1 MKLNVKTTC
10 ITLAILI
17 CALFAVRA
25 VTISLEGEKGYLKR
39 TIHKIKRLAERESM
53 LALTNYISPNYYD
66 ELGNDRR
73 SLLLIAKGFF
83 GEYKNILIAIDTLEI
98 EIEDGSASAH
108 IEATVY
114 WQEDVSSD
122 IIYDTVEV
130 EAKFKKERNSWKL
143 IELRFFEPEKKLLF
157 SPMIG

>member
-17 CALFAVRA
+17 CALFAARA
-25 VTISLEGEKGYLKR
+25 VTIMLEGEEGRLKR
-39 TIHKIKRLAERESM
+39 TIHKAKRLAERESIVA
-53 LALTNYISPNYYD
+53 LANYISPNYYD

-83 GEYKNILIAIDTLEI
+83 GEYKNILILIDTLEI
-98 EIEDGSASAH
+98 EIEDESAGAH